1 MLLVISICLAFKLAQ
16 VLNPIWIRVLRK
28 LQHSSESALSAHHSS
43 CSQLPFATNT
53 NTAMDFFCETGYIL
67 LTSY

>member
-28 LQHSSESALSAHHSS
+28 LQHSSESALSAQHSS
-43 CSQLPFATNT
+43 CSQLTFAANT
-53 NTAMDFFCETGYIL
+53 TMDFFCETGYIL